1 MFFEKYRD
9 EGFAS
14 SIDVAKSIAL
24 DMDVEPIFP
33 TKHSV
38 IRKKKQFDESNDDE
52 VIHSIHELFRVNYFL
67 IVVDMSITSIKN
79 IFEQLKTF
87 ESIFGF
93 LFDSNKLKSLDDDE
107 LRKRCVNF
115 HLSFTHENLSDVNQM
130 IFFLN

>member
-1 MFFEKYRD
+1 M
-9 EGFAS
+9 
-14 SIDVAKSIAL
+14 
-24 DMDVEPIFP
+24 
-33 TKHSV
+33 
-38 IRKKKQFDESNDDE
+38 
-52 VIHSIHELFRVNYFL
+52 NYFL

-107 LRKRCVNF
+107 LRKCCVNF
-115 HLSFTHENLSDVNQM
+115 HLSFTHENLPDVNQM